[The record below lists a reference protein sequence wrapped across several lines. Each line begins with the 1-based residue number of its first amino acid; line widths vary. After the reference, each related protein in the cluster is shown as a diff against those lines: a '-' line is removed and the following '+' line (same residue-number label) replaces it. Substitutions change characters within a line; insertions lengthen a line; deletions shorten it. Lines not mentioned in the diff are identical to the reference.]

1 MHFTFANNN
10 NNNNLNRRPKQPD
23 LPVENSINKCSM
35 VPCIGLKKHPLLSPF
50 FFLLYLY
57 SLYHHIQKASHL
69 DPWMDLHFPLT
80 ISLPIPLSFS
90 AATAAGFSPAPPTA
104 SSGIT
109 AVKPASSPLTAPF
122 PFPVSTSI
130 VLLAY
135 ISHIIGELCQYF
147 GTYPSTKCSSSV
159 LRI

>member
-1 MHFTFANNN
+1 
-10 NNNNLNRRPKQPD
+10 
-23 LPVENSINKCSM
+23 M
-35 VPCIGLKKHPLLSPF
+35 VPTLGLKKHPLLSPCSF
-50 FFLLYLY
+50 VFIY
-57 SLYHHIQKASHL
+57 SLYHHIQNPQL
-69 DPWMDLHFPLT
+69 DPWMDLHFLLT

-90 AATAAGFSPAPPTA
+90 VATAAGFSPVPPTE

-135 ISHIIGELCQYF
+135 ISHIIGELSVFRYI
-147 GTYPSTKCSSSV
+147 SSSKCSSSV